1 MKKFKIFIN
10 YAISISLMIIPAFL
24 TQDYLFNA
32 LKYIDNSSIAYLI
45 SFLGY
50 LLFLLIGIF
59 INTIIHESGHLVAGL
74 ISGYKFSS
82 FRILSTCFVK
92 DGDKVKDYA
101 REAVS
106 ALSREK
112 IINGYDGGTF
122 KPNET
127 ASRAE
132 TAVMIYRMKNL
143 IK

>member
-32 LKYIDNSSIAYLI
+32 LKYIDNNSIACLI

-92 DGDKVKDYA
+92 DGDKVKIKK
-101 REAVS
+101 
-106 ALSREK
+106 LS
-112 IINGYDGGTF
+112 IPGT
-122 KPNET
+122 
-127 ASRAE
+127 AGQ
-132 TAVMIYRMKNL
+132 V
-143 IK
+143 